1 MRVTDIKTIMSWD
14 WNEYE
19 ALIQGATMRQI
30 DELERAAQVA
40 LFNRFAQHKKGR
52 LKIKQIFDAEKA
64 RKMFIDGNG
73 EWKKARTDEDIN
85 KKAERAAKEQQA
97 WNEFMASGGL
107 KFTPK

>member
-1 MRVTDIKTIMSWD
+1 MSWD

-40 LFNRFAQHKKGR
+40 LFNRVAQHKKGR